1 MGVAAEKRI
10 TLEGIPVENSDAGA
24 ERAGDEYLAEI
35 GRLTRGAIKARAT
48 REGVELRLARR
59 ITLFDFGSPTLT
71 TGDDRTACRFEIRG
85 GLLVARPGGSLTI
98 TQQTRPTN
106 ELIVAV
112 EDYVPRLDPTLGRRG
127 VGGFLYAQLQ
137 ERAHS
142 AVGRRY
148 LERMTRGRS

>member
-1 MGVAAEKRI
+1 MGTAAEQRI
-10 TLEGIPVENSDAGA
+10 ALGSIVVDRSEAGA
-24 ERAGDEYLAEI
+24 RKLGDEYLGEI
-35 GRLTRGAIKARAT
+35 GRATRGLVSARAT

-59 ITLFDFGSPTLT
+59 ITLFDFDSPALT
-71 TGDDRTACRFEIRG
+71 AGGDRTACRFEIRG

-98 TQQTRPTN
+98 TQHTRPTN

-112 EDYVPRLDPTLGRRG
+112 EDYAPRLDPGLGRRG

-137 ERAHS
+137 ERAHA